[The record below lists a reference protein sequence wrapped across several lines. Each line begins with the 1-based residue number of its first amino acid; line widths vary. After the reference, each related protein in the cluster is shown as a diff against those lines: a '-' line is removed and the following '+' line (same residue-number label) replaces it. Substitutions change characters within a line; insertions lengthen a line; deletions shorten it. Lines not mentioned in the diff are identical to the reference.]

1 MSNKTISVNP
11 ALFSFGGTKTKKK
24 REKKD
29 VVKPLISPN
38 VLRKKLL
45 SRIKEHKLKETSKL
59 ENNKRKLLDP
69 DRSELS
75 NNSAIGSASIT
86 TSEELDGEFNES
98 MAHLELLSK
107 QKRLND
113 EKNIYDRQ
121 KRQRQEELERRTLKN
136 YQALNASTPQVNI
149 DLPDELQQRLI
160 RVDTE
165 QFVPSSGGAN
175 VNINQY
181 NKDSVPYGILKGGQK
196 PTYRDWTR
204 TQRSDIVTNPNASLV
219 IQGGAPNRIKLE
231 REQRLNHLKAKLRQ
245 KQDLKEL
252 QDKPNIQVNTQVLSQ
267 RAPEIETTIPDVMLT
282 QNLIRLSKPVTERSD
297 QNIIR
302 KKRII
307 KKTIKRKY
315 TLGKS
320 KIRRTVAVLIKDRG
334 TRKMVLSAQRNLKK
348 KDINEV
354 KNYLREH
361 NLIKV
366 GSSAPNDVLRK
377 LYESSMLAGE
387 ITNTNADNLLYNFA
401 KED

>member
-149 DLPDELQQRLI
+149 ELPDELQQHLI

-219 IQGGAPNRIKLE
+219 IQGGAPNKIKLE

-282 QNLIRLSKPVTERSD
+282 QNLIRLSKPVKERSD

-366 GSSAPNDVLRK
+366 GSSAPNDVIRK

-401 KED
+401 KEE